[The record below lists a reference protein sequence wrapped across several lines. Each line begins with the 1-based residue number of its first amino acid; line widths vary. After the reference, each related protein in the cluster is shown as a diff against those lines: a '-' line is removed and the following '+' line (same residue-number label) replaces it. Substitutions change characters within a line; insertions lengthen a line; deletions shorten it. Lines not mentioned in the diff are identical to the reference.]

1 MFKKNKDLFKFI
13 GIIAIILLLLVG
25 LYTIY
30 GGILANILYNAV
42 FYGKY
47 NTMLI
52 SEIIIVLFAIIIISV
67 RKLWPQIRSK
77 KENFITGIKRG
88 MPILVIAIIMLIVN
102 GGELLIDGEFNIPNF
117 ISLVLVSIAI
127 GIAEEFIFRGWL
139 QNEVMDRFG
148 EGKKGAL
155 ITILMSGLLFGLF
168 HIINVFSGQDLF
180 TSLMQ
185 VIQTSAIGILFCS
198 VYFASRN
205 IWSLVFLHSFY
216 DFSVLLGEVN
226 SYKDCINNT
235 DVSMIVNIITL
246 IISLI
251 FAIIYITYSYLNIK
265 NDANTK
271 RRVTQIIVLAVLAM
285 FITSYLSPREI
296 MDKQICFSYEE
307 IDIDNGKITYFL
319 EDEFVINYVNDNNYI
334 YNYRIFI
341 ENNKLNITNLK
352 TGDNTTLDENVYNFV
367 VYEDCLNYVIL
378 VNSSD
383 KVFLSTF
390 MNKNNLSDDSL
401 YLDEIVNSFVEFDTP
416 EVIDVGYIEYN
427 GTIYPL
433 LKSYISDYFI
443 IKDNQVMVIKGS

>member
-13 GIIAIILLLLVG
+13 GIIAIILLLLVV

-102 GGELLIDGEFNIPNF
+102 GGELIIDGNLSIPNF

-155 ITILMSGLLFGLF
+155 ITILISGLLFGLF
-168 HIINVFSGQDLF
+168 HLVNALSGQDLF
-180 TSLMQ
+180 TSFMQ

-198 VYFASRN
+198 VYYASRN

-226 SYKDCINNT
+226 SYKDCANNT
-235 DVSMIVNIITL
+235 DVAMIVNIITL
-246 IISLI
+246 IISVL
-251 FAIIYITYSYLNIK
+251 FAIIYIAYSYLNIK

-271 RRVTQIIVLAVLAM
+271 RRVSQIIVVAILAM
-285 FITSYLSPREI
+285 FITSYLAPSEI
-296 MDKQICFSYEE
+296 MDKQICYNYEE
-307 IDIDNGKITYFL
+307 IDINNGKMTYFV
-319 EDEFVINYVNDNNYI
+319 EDEFFINYVNDENYI
-334 YNYRIFI
+334 YNYKLFI

-352 TGDNTTLDENVYNFV
+352 TGDNIKFNMDAYNFV
-367 VYEDCLNYVIL
+367 VYEDGLNYVIL

-383 KVFLSTF
+383 KVYVSNF
-390 MNKNNLSDDSL
+390 MNKDNLSDNL
-401 YLDEIVNSFVEFDTP
+401 NYLEEISNSFLSFDTP
-416 EVIDVGYIEYN
+416 EIIEIGYLEYEN
-427 GTIYPL
+427 TIYPL
-433 LKSYISDYFI
+433 LKSYINDYFI
-443 IKDNQVMVIKGS
+443 IKDNKVMVIK

>member
-77 KENFITGIKRG
+77 KENFIVGIKRG
-88 MPILVIAIIMLIVN
+88 MPILVISVIMLLVN
-102 GGELLIDGEFNIPNF
+102 GGELIIDGNLSIPNF

-155 ITILMSGLLFGLF
+155 ITILISGLLFGLF
-168 HIINVFSGQDLF
+168 HLVNALSGQDLF
-180 TSLMQ
+180 TSFMQ

-198 VYFASRN
+198 VYYASRN

-226 SYKDCINNT
+226 SYKDCANNT
-235 DVSMIVNIITL
+235 DVAMIVNIITL
-246 IISLI
+246 IISVL
-251 FAIIYITYSYLNIK
+251 FAIIYIAYSYLNIK

-271 RRVTQIIVLAVLAM
+271 RRVTQIIVVAILAM
-285 FITSYLSPREI
+285 FITSYLAPSEI
-296 MDKQICFSYEE
+296 MDKQICYNYEE
-307 IDIDNGKITYFL
+307 IDINNGKMTYFV
-319 EDEFVINYVNDNNYI
+319 EDEFVINYVNDENYI
-334 YNYRIFI
+334 YNYKLFI

-352 TGDNTTLDENVYNFV
+352 TGDNIKFNMDAYNFV
-367 VYEDCLNYVIL
+367 VYEDGLNYVIL

-383 KVFLSTF
+383 KVYVSNF
-390 MNKNNLSDDSL
+390 MNKDNLSDNL
-401 YLDEIVNSFVEFDTP
+401 NYLEEISNSFLSFDTP
-416 EVIDVGYIEYN
+416 EIIEIGYLEYEN
-427 GTIYPL
+427 TIYPL
-433 LKSYISDYFI
+433 LKSYINDYFI
-443 IKDNQVMVIKGS
+443 IKDNKVMVIK

>member
-52 SEIIIVLFAIIIISV
+52 SEIVIVLFAIIVISV

-77 KENFITGIKRG
+77 KENFIVGIKRG
-88 MPILVIAIIMLIVN
+88 MPILVISVIMLLVN
-102 GGELLIDGEFNIPNF
+102 GGELLIDGNLSIPNF

-155 ITILMSGLLFGLF
+155 ITILISGLLFGLF
-168 HIINVFSGQDLF
+168 HLVNALSGQDLF
-180 TSLMQ
+180 TSFMQ

-198 VYFASRN
+198 VYYASRN

-226 SYKDCINNT
+226 SYKDCANNT
-235 DVSMIVNIITL
+235 DVAMIVNIITL
-246 IISLI
+246 IISVL
-251 FAIIYITYSYLNIK
+251 FAIIYIAYSYLNIK

-271 RRVTQIIVLAVLAM
+271 RRVTQIIVVAILAM
-285 FITSYLSPREI
+285 FITSYLAPSEI
-296 MDKQICFSYEE
+296 MDKQICYNYEE
-307 IDIDNGKITYFL
+307 IDINNGKMTYFV
-319 EDEFVINYVNDNNYI
+319 EDEFVINYVNDENYI
-334 YNYRIFI
+334 YNYKLFI

-352 TGDNTTLDENVYNFV
+352 TGDNIKFNMDAYNFV
-367 VYEDCLNYVIL
+367 VYEDGLNYVIL

-383 KVFLSTF
+383 KVYVSNF
-390 MNKNNLSDDSL
+390 MNKDKLSDNL
-401 YLDEIVNSFVEFDTP
+401 NYLEEISNSFLSFDTP
-416 EVIDVGYIEYN
+416 EIIEIGYLEYEN
-427 GTIYPL
+427 TIYPL
-433 LKSYISDYFI
+433 LKSYINDYFI
-443 IKDNQVMVIKGS
+443 IKDNKVMVIK

>member
-77 KENFITGIKRG
+77 KENFIVGIKRG
-88 MPILVIAIIMLIVN
+88 MPILVISVIMLLVN
-102 GGELLIDGEFNIPNF
+102 GGELLIDGNLNIPNF

-127 GIAEEFIFRGWL
+127 GVAEEFIFRGWL

-155 ITILMSGLLFGLF
+155 ITILISGLLFGLF
-168 HIINVFSGQDLF
+168 HLVNALSGQDLF
-180 TSLMQ
+180 TSFMQ

-198 VYFASRN
+198 VYYASRN

-226 SYKDCINNT
+226 SYKDCANNT
-235 DVSMIVNIITL
+235 DVAMIVNIITL
-246 IISLI
+246 IISVL
-251 FAIIYITYSYLNIK
+251 FAIIYIAYSYLNIK

-271 RRVTQIIVLAVLAM
+271 RRVTQIIVVTILAM
-285 FITSYLSPREI
+285 FITSYLAPSEI
-296 MDKQICFSYEE
+296 MDKQICYNYEE
-307 IDIDNGKITYFL
+307 IDINNGKMTYFV
-319 EDEFVINYVNDNNYI
+319 EDEFVINYVNDENYI
-334 YNYRIFI
+334 YNYKLFI

-352 TGDNTTLDENVYNFV
+352 TGDNIKFNMDAYNFV
-367 VYEDCLNYVIL
+367 VYEDGLNYVIL

-383 KVFLSTF
+383 KVYVSNF
-390 MNKNNLSDDSL
+390 MNKDKLSDNL
-401 YLDEIVNSFVEFDTP
+401 NYLEEISNSFLSFDTP
-416 EVIDVGYIEYN
+416 EIIEIGYLEYEN
-427 GTIYPL
+427 TIYPL
-433 LKSYISDYFI
+433 LKSYINDYFI
-443 IKDNQVMVIKGS
+443 IKDNKVMVIK

>member
-1 MFKKNKDLFKFI
+1 MFKKNKDLFKLI

-30 GGILANILYNAV
+30 GGMIANLLYNAL

-52 SEIIIVLFAIIIISV
+52 SEIVIVLFAIIIISI

-102 GGELLIDGEFNIPNF
+102 GGELLIDGNLNIPNF

-127 GIAEEFIFRGWL
+127 GVAEEFIFRGWL

-216 DFSVLLGEVN
+216 DFSVLLSEVN
-226 SYKDCINNT
+226 SIK
-235 DVSMIVNIITL
+235 IVL
-246 IISLI
+246 IILM
-251 FAIIYITYSYLNIK
+251 YL
-265 NDANTK
+265 
-271 RRVTQIIVLAVLAM
+271 
-285 FITSYLSPREI
+285 
-296 MDKQICFSYEE
+296 
-307 IDIDNGKITYFL
+307 
-319 EDEFVINYVNDNNYI
+319 
-334 YNYRIFI
+334 
-341 ENNKLNITNLK
+341 
-352 TGDNTTLDENVYNFV
+352 
-367 VYEDCLNYVIL
+367 
-378 VNSSD
+378 
-383 KVFLSTF
+383 
-390 MNKNNLSDDSL
+390 
-401 YLDEIVNSFVEFDTP
+401 
-416 EVIDVGYIEYN
+416 
-427 GTIYPL
+427 
-433 LKSYISDYFI
+433 
-443 IKDNQVMVIKGS
+443 

>member
-30 GGILANILYNAV
+30 GGVFANLLYNAL

-77 KENFITGIKRG
+77 KENFIVGIKRG
-88 MPILVIAIIMLIVN
+88 MPILVISVIMLLVN
-102 GGELLIDGEFNIPNF
+102 GGELIIDGNLSIPNF

-155 ITILMSGLLFGLF
+155 ITILISGLLFGLF
-168 HIINVFSGQDLF
+168 HLVNALSGQDLF
-180 TSLMQ
+180 TSFMQ

-198 VYFASRN
+198 VYYASRN

-226 SYKDCINNT
+226 SYKDCANNT
-235 DVSMIVNIITL
+235 DVAMIVNIITL
-246 IISLI
+246 IISVL
-251 FAIIYITYSYLNIK
+251 FAIIYIAYSYLNIK

-271 RRVTQIIVLAVLAM
+271 RRVTQIIVVAILAM
-285 FITSYLSPREI
+285 FITSYLAPSEI
-296 MDKQICFSYEE
+296 MDKQICYNYEE
-307 IDIDNGKITYFL
+307 IDINNGKMTYFV
-319 EDEFVINYVNDNNYI
+319 EDEFVINYVNDENYI
-334 YNYRIFI
+334 YNYKLFI

-352 TGDNTTLDENVYNFV
+352 TGDNIKFNMDAYNFV
-367 VYEDCLNYVIL
+367 VYEDGLNYVIL

-383 KVFLSTF
+383 KVYVSNF
-390 MNKNNLSDDSL
+390 MNKDKLSDNL
-401 YLDEIVNSFVEFDTP
+401 NYLEEISNSFLSFDTP
-416 EVIDVGYIEYN
+416 EIIEIGYLEYEN
-427 GTIYPL
+427 TIYPL
-433 LKSYISDYFI
+433 LKSYINDYFI
-443 IKDNQVMVIKGS
+443 IKDNKVMVIK

>member
-30 GGILANILYNAV
+30 GGMFANLLYNAL

-52 SEIIIVLFAIIIISV
+52 SEIVIVLFAIIVISV
-67 RKLWPQIRSK
+67 RKLWPQIRGK

-155 ITILMSGLLFGLF
+155 ITILISGLLFGLF
-168 HIINVFSGQDLF
+168 HLVNALSGQDLF

-216 DFSVLLGEVN
+216 DFSVLLSEVN

-246 IISLI
+246 IISVL
-251 FAIIYITYSYLNIK
+251 FAVIYVAYSYLNIK

-307 IDIDNGKITYFL
+307 IDIDNGKMTYFL
-319 EDEFVINYVNDNNYI
+319 DDEFVINYVDQNNYIYI

-341 ENNKLNITNLK
+341 EDNKLNITNLK
-352 TGDNTTLDENVYNFV
+352 TGDNTILDENAYNFV
-367 VYEDCLNYVIL
+367 VYEDGLNYVIL
-378 VNSSD
+378 VNSSE

-401 YLDEIVNSFVEFDTP
+401 YLDDIVNSFVEFDTP
-416 EVIDVGYIEYN
+416 EIIDVGYLEYN
-427 GTIYPL
+427 GIIYPL
-433 LKSYISDYFI
+433 LKSYIDDYFI
-443 IKDNQVMVIKGS
+443 IKDNAVLVIK

>member
-77 KENFITGIKRG
+77 KENFIVGIKRG
-88 MPILVIAIIMLIVN
+88 MPILVISVIMLLVN

-127 GIAEEFIFRGWL
+127 GVAEEFIFRGWL

-155 ITILMSGLLFGLF
+155 ITILISGLLFGLF
-168 HIINVFSGQDLF
+168 HLVNALSGQDLF
-180 TSLMQ
+180 TSFMQ

-198 VYFASRN
+198 VYYASRN

-226 SYKDCINNT
+226 SYKDCANNT
-235 DVSMIVNIITL
+235 DVAMIVNIITL
-246 IISLI
+246 IISVL
-251 FAIIYITYSYLNIK
+251 FAIIYIAYSYLNIK

-271 RRVTQIIVLAVLAM
+271 RRVTQIIVVAILAM
-285 FITSYLSPREI
+285 FITSYLAPSEI
-296 MDKQICFSYEE
+296 MDKQICYNYEE
-307 IDIDNGKITYFL
+307 IDINNGKMTYFV
-319 EDEFVINYVNDNNYI
+319 EDEFVINYVNDENYI
-334 YNYRIFI
+334 YNYKLFI

-352 TGDNTTLDENVYNFV
+352 TGDNIKFNMDAYNFV
-367 VYEDCLNYVIL
+367 VYEDGLNYVIL

-383 KVFLSTF
+383 KVYVSNF
-390 MNKNNLSDDSL
+390 MNKDNLSDNL
-401 YLDEIVNSFVEFDTP
+401 NYLEEISNSFLSFDTP
-416 EVIDVGYIEYN
+416 EIIEIGYLEYEN
-427 GTIYPL
+427 TIYPL
-433 LKSYISDYFI
+433 LKSYINDYFI
-443 IKDNQVMVIKGS
+443 IKDNKVMVIK

>member
-77 KENFITGIKRG
+77 KENFIVGIKRG
-88 MPILVIAIIMLIVN
+88 MPILVISVIMLLVN
-102 GGELLIDGEFNIPNF
+102 GGELLIDGNLSIPNF

-139 QNEVMDRFG
+139 QNEVMDRFD

-155 ITILMSGLLFGLF
+155 ITILISGLLFGLF
-168 HIINVFSGQDLF
+168 HLVNALSGQDLF
-180 TSLMQ
+180 TSFMQ

-198 VYFASRN
+198 VYYASRN

-226 SYKDCINNT
+226 SYKDCANNT
-235 DVSMIVNIITL
+235 DVAMIVNIITL
-246 IISLI
+246 IISVL
-251 FAIIYITYSYLNIK
+251 FAIIYIAYSYLNIK

-271 RRVTQIIVLAVLAM
+271 RRVTQIIVVAILAM
-285 FITSYLSPREI
+285 FITSYLAPSEI
-296 MDKQICFSYEE
+296 MDKQICYNYEE
-307 IDIDNGKITYFL
+307 IDINNGKMTYFV
-319 EDEFVINYVNDNNYI
+319 EDEFVINYVNDENYI
-334 YNYRIFI
+334 YNYKLFI

-352 TGDNTTLDENVYNFV
+352 TGDNIKFNMDAYNFV
-367 VYEDCLNYVIL
+367 VYEDGLNYVIL

-383 KVFLSTF
+383 KVYVSNF
-390 MNKNNLSDDSL
+390 MNKDKLSDNL
-401 YLDEIVNSFVEFDTP
+401 NYLEEISNSFLSFDTP
-416 EVIDVGYIEYN
+416 EIIEIGYLEYEN
-427 GTIYPL
+427 TIYPL
-433 LKSYISDYFI
+433 LKSYINDYFI
-443 IKDNQVMVIKGS
+443 IKDNKVMVIK

>member
-30 GGILANILYNAV
+30 GGMFANLIYNAL

-52 SEIIIVLFAIIIISV
+52 SEIVIVLFAIVIISV
-67 RKLWPQIRSK
+67 RKLWPQIWSK
-77 KENFITGIKRG
+77 KENFIVGIKRG
-88 MPILVIAIIMLIVN
+88 MPILVISVIMLLVN
-102 GGELLIDGEFNIPNF
+102 GGELIIDGNLSIPNF

-155 ITILMSGLLFGLF
+155 ITILISGLLFGLF
-168 HIINVFSGQDLF
+168 HLVNALSGQDLF
-180 TSLMQ
+180 TSFMQ

-198 VYFASRN
+198 VYYASRN

-226 SYKDCINNT
+226 SYKDCANNT
-235 DVSMIVNIITL
+235 DVAMIVNIITL
-246 IISLI
+246 IISVL
-251 FAIIYITYSYLNIK
+251 FAIIYIAYSYLNIK

-271 RRVTQIIVLAVLAM
+271 RRVTQIIVVAILAM
-285 FITSYLSPREI
+285 FITSYLAPSEI
-296 MDKQICFSYEE
+296 MDKQICYNYEE
-307 IDIDNGKITYFL
+307 IDINNGKMTYFV
-319 EDEFVINYVNDNNYI
+319 EDEFVINYVNDENYI
-334 YNYRIFI
+334 YNYKLFI

-352 TGDNTTLDENVYNFV
+352 TGDNIKFNMDAYNFV
-367 VYEDCLNYVIL
+367 VYEDGLNYVIL

-383 KVFLSTF
+383 KVYVSNF
-390 MNKNNLSDDSL
+390 MNKDKLSDNL
-401 YLDEIVNSFVEFDTP
+401 NYLEEISNSFLSFDTP
-416 EVIDVGYIEYN
+416 EIIEIGYLEYEN
-427 GTIYPL
+427 TIYPL
-433 LKSYISDYFI
+433 LKSYINDYFI
-443 IKDNQVMVIKGS
+443 IKDNKVMVIK

>member
-77 KENFITGIKRG
+77 KENFIVGIKRG
-88 MPILVIAIIMLIVN
+88 MPILVISVIMLLVN
-102 GGELLIDGEFNIPNF
+102 GGELIIDGNLSIPNF
-117 ISLVLVSIAI
+117 IRLVLVSIA
-127 GIAEEFIFRGWL
+127 IAEEFIFRGWL

-155 ITILMSGLLFGLF
+155 ITILISGLLFGLF
-168 HIINVFSGQDLF
+168 HLVNALSGQDLF
-180 TSLMQ
+180 TSFMQ

-198 VYFASRN
+198 VYYASRN

-226 SYKDCINNT
+226 SYKDCANNT
-235 DVSMIVNIITL
+235 DVAMIVNIITL
-246 IISLI
+246 IISVL
-251 FAIIYITYSYLNIK
+251 FAIIYIAYSYLNIK

-271 RRVTQIIVLAVLAM
+271 RRVTQIIVVAILAM
-285 FITSYLSPREI
+285 FITSYLAPSEI
-296 MDKQICFSYEE
+296 MDKQICYNYEE
-307 IDIDNGKITYFL
+307 IDINNGKMTYFV
-319 EDEFVINYVNDNNYI
+319 EDEFVINYVNDENYI
-334 YNYRIFI
+334 YNYKLFI

-352 TGDNTTLDENVYNFV
+352 TGDNIKFNMDAYNFV
-367 VYEDCLNYVIL
+367 VYEDGLNYVIL

-383 KVFLSTF
+383 KVYVSNF
-390 MNKNNLSDDSL
+390 MNKNNLSDNL
-401 YLDEIVNSFVEFDTP
+401 NYLEEISNSFLSFDTP
-416 EVIDVGYIEYN
+416 EIIEIGYLEYEN
-427 GTIYPL
+427 TIYPL
-433 LKSYISDYFI
+433 LKSYINDYFI
-443 IKDNQVMVIKGS
+443 IKDNKVMVIK

>member
-30 GGILANILYNAV
+30 GGMFANLIYNAL

-52 SEIIIVLFAIIIISV
+52 SEIVIVLFAIIVISV
-67 RKLWPQIRSK
+67 RKLWPQIWSK
-77 KENFITGIKRG
+77 KENFIVGIKRG
-88 MPILVIAIIMLIVN
+88 MPILVISVIMLLVN
-102 GGELLIDGEFNIPNF
+102 GGELIIDGNLSIPNF

-155 ITILMSGLLFGLF
+155 ITILISGLLFGLF
-168 HIINVFSGQDLF
+168 HLVNALSGQDLF
-180 TSLMQ
+180 TSFMQ

-198 VYFASRN
+198 VYYASRN

-226 SYKDCINNT
+226 SYKDCANNT
-235 DVSMIVNIITL
+235 DVAMIVNIITL
-246 IISLI
+246 IISVL
-251 FAIIYITYSYLNIK
+251 FAIIYIAYSYLNIK

-271 RRVTQIIVLAVLAM
+271 RRVTQIIVVAILAM
-285 FITSYLSPREI
+285 FITSYLAPSEI
-296 MDKQICFSYEE
+296 MDKQICYNYEE
-307 IDIDNGKITYFL
+307 IDINNGKMTYFV
-319 EDEFVINYVNDNNYI
+319 EDEFVINYVNDENYI
-334 YNYRIFI
+334 YNYKLFI

-352 TGDNTTLDENVYNFV
+352 TGDNIKFNMDAYNFV
-367 VYEDCLNYVIL
+367 VYEDGLNYVIL

-383 KVFLSTF
+383 KVYVSNF
-390 MNKNNLSDDSL
+390 MNKDKLSDNL
-401 YLDEIVNSFVEFDTP
+401 NYLEEISNSFLSFDTP
-416 EVIDVGYIEYN
+416 EIIEIGYLEYEN
-427 GTIYPL
+427 TIYPL
-433 LKSYISDYFI
+433 LKSYINDYFI
-443 IKDNQVMVIKGS
+443 IKDNKVMVIK

>member
-52 SEIIIVLFAIIIISV
+52 SEIVIVLFAIIIISV

-77 KENFITGIKRG
+77 KENFIVGIKRG

-102 GGELLIDGEFNIPNF
+102 GGELLIDGNLSIPNF

-155 ITILMSGLLFGLF
+155 ITILISGLLFGLF
-168 HIINVFSGQDLF
+168 HLVNALSGQDLF
-180 TSLMQ
+180 TSFMQ

-198 VYFASRN
+198 VYYASRN

-226 SYKDCINNT
+226 SYKDCANNT
-235 DVSMIVNIITL
+235 DVAMIVNIITL
-246 IISLI
+246 IISVL
-251 FAIIYITYSYLNIK
+251 FAIIYIAYSYLNIK

-271 RRVTQIIVLAVLAM
+271 RRVTQIIVVAILAM
-285 FITSYLSPREI
+285 FITSYLAPSEI
-296 MDKQICFSYEE
+296 MDKQICYNYEE
-307 IDIDNGKITYFL
+307 IDINNGKMTYFV
-319 EDEFVINYVNDNNYI
+319 EDEFVINYVNDENYI
-334 YNYRIFI
+334 YNYKLFI

-352 TGDNTTLDENVYNFV
+352 TGDNIKFNMDAYNFV
-367 VYEDCLNYVIL
+367 VYEDGLNYVIL

-383 KVFLSTF
+383 KVYVSNF
-390 MNKNNLSDDSL
+390 MNKDKLSDNL
-401 YLDEIVNSFVEFDTP
+401 NYLEEISNSFLSFDTP
-416 EVIDVGYIEYN
+416 EIIEIGYLEYEN
-427 GTIYPL
+427 TIYPL
-433 LKSYISDYFI
+433 LKSYINDYFI
-443 IKDNQVMVIKGS
+443 IKDNKVMVIK

>member
-25 LYTIY
+25 LYTIF
-30 GGILANILYNAV
+30 GGVFANLLYNAL

-77 KENFITGIKRG
+77 KENFIVGIKRG
-88 MPILVIAIIMLIVN
+88 MPILVISVIMLLVN
-102 GGELLIDGEFNIPNF
+102 GGELIIDGNLSIPNF

-155 ITILMSGLLFGLF
+155 ITILISGLLFGLF
-168 HIINVFSGQDLF
+168 HLVNALSGQDLF
-180 TSLMQ
+180 TSFMQ

-198 VYFASRN
+198 VYYASRN

-226 SYKDCINNT
+226 SYKDCANNT
-235 DVSMIVNIITL
+235 DVAMIVNIITL
-246 IISLI
+246 IISVL
-251 FAIIYITYSYLNIK
+251 FAIIYIAYSYLNIK

-271 RRVTQIIVLAVLAM
+271 RRVTQIIVVAILAM
-285 FITSYLSPREI
+285 FITSYLAPSEI
-296 MDKQICFSYEE
+296 MDKQICYNYEE
-307 IDIDNGKITYFL
+307 IDINNGKMTYFV
-319 EDEFVINYVNDNNYI
+319 EDEFVINYVNDENYI
-334 YNYRIFI
+334 YNYKLFI

-352 TGDNTTLDENVYNFV
+352 TGDNIKFNMDAYNFV
-367 VYEDCLNYVIL
+367 VYEDGLNYVIL

-383 KVFLSTF
+383 KVYVSNF
-390 MNKNNLSDDSL
+390 MNKDKLSDNL
-401 YLDEIVNSFVEFDTP
+401 NYLEEISNSFLSFDTP
-416 EVIDVGYIEYN
+416 EIIEIGYLEYEN
-427 GTIYPL
+427 TIYPL
-433 LKSYISDYFI
+433 LKSYINDYFI
-443 IKDNQVMVIKGS
+443 IKDNKVMVIK

>member
-30 GGILANILYNAV
+30 GGVFANLLYNAL

-77 KENFITGIKRG
+77 KENFIVGIKRG
-88 MPILVIAIIMLIVN
+88 MPILVISVIMLLVN
-102 GGELLIDGEFNIPNF
+102 GGELIIDGNLNIPNF

-127 GIAEEFIFRGWL
+127 GVAEEFIFRGWL

-155 ITILMSGLLFGLF
+155 ITILISGLLFGLF
-168 HIINVFSGQDLF
+168 HLVNALSGQDLF
-180 TSLMQ
+180 TSFMQ

-198 VYFASRN
+198 VYYASRN

-226 SYKDCINNT
+226 SYKDCANNT
-235 DVSMIVNIITL
+235 DVAMIVNIITL
-246 IISLI
+246 IISVL
-251 FAIIYITYSYLNIK
+251 FAIIYIAYSYLNIK

-271 RRVTQIIVLAVLAM
+271 RRVTQIIVVAILAM
-285 FITSYLSPREI
+285 FITSYLAPSEI
-296 MDKQICFSYEE
+296 MDKQICYNYEE
-307 IDIDNGKITYFL
+307 IDINNGKMTYFVD
-319 EDEFVINYVNDNNYI
+319 DEFVINYVNDENYI
-334 YNYRIFI
+334 YNYKLFI

-352 TGDNTTLDENVYNFV
+352 TGDNIKFNMDAYNFV
-367 VYEDCLNYVIL
+367 VYEDGLNYVIL

-383 KVFLSTF
+383 KVYVSNF
-390 MNKNNLSDDSL
+390 MNKDKLSDNL
-401 YLDEIVNSFVEFDTP
+401 NYLEEISNSFLSFDTP
-416 EVIDVGYIEYN
+416 EIIEIGYLEYEN
-427 GTIYPL
+427 TIYPL
-433 LKSYISDYFI
+433 LKSYINDYFI
-443 IKDNQVMVIKGS
+443 IKDNKVMVIK

>member
-77 KENFITGIKRG
+77 KENFIVGIKRG
-88 MPILVIAIIMLIVN
+88 MPILVISVIMLLVN
-102 GGELLIDGEFNIPNF
+102 GGELLIDGNLNIPNF

-127 GIAEEFIFRGWL
+127 GVAEEFIFRGWL

-155 ITILMSGLLFGLF
+155 ITILISGLLFGLF
-168 HIINVFSGQDLF
+168 HLVNALSGQDLF
-180 TSLMQ
+180 TSFMQ

-198 VYFASRN
+198 VYYASRN

-226 SYKDCINNT
+226 SYKDCANNT
-235 DVSMIVNIITL
+235 DVAMIVNIITL
-246 IISLI
+246 IISVL
-251 FAIIYITYSYLNIK
+251 FAIIYIAYSYLNIK

-271 RRVTQIIVLAVLAM
+271 RRVTQIIVVAILAM
-285 FITSYLSPREI
+285 FITSYLAPSEI
-296 MDKQICFSYEE
+296 MDKQICYNYEE
-307 IDIDNGKITYFL
+307 IDINNGKMTYFV
-319 EDEFVINYVNDNNYI
+319 EDEFVINYVNDENYI
-334 YNYRIFI
+334 YNYKLFI

-352 TGDNTTLDENVYNFV
+352 TGDNIKFNMDAYNFV
-367 VYEDCLNYVIL
+367 VYEDGLNYVIL

-383 KVFLSTF
+383 KVYVSNF
-390 MNKNNLSDDSL
+390 MNKNNLSDNL
-401 YLDEIVNSFVEFDTP
+401 NYLEEISNSFLSFDTP
-416 EVIDVGYIEYN
+416 EIIEIGYLEYEN
-427 GTIYPL
+427 TIYPL
-433 LKSYISDYFI
+433 LKSYINDYFI
-443 IKDNQVMVIKGS
+443 IKDNKVMVIK

>member
-30 GGILANILYNAV
+30 GGMIANLLYNAL

-77 KENFITGIKRG
+77 KENFIVGIKRG
-88 MPILVIAIIMLIVN
+88 MPILVISVIMLLVN
-102 GGELLIDGEFNIPNF
+102 GGELIIDGNLSIPNF

-155 ITILMSGLLFGLF
+155 ITILISGLLFGLF
-168 HIINVFSGQDLF
+168 HLVNALSGQDLF
-180 TSLMQ
+180 TSFMQ

-198 VYFASRN
+198 VYYASRN

-226 SYKDCINNT
+226 SYKDCANNT
-235 DVSMIVNIITL
+235 DVAMIVNIITL
-246 IISLI
+246 IISVL
-251 FAIIYITYSYLNIK
+251 FAIIYIAYSYLNIK

-271 RRVTQIIVLAVLAM
+271 RRVTQIIVVAILAM
-285 FITSYLSPREI
+285 FITSYLAPSEI
-296 MDKQICFSYEE
+296 MDKQICYNYEE
-307 IDIDNGKITYFL
+307 IDINNGKMTYFV
-319 EDEFVINYVNDNNYI
+319 EDEFVINYVNDENYI
-334 YNYRIFI
+334 YNYKLFI

-352 TGDNTTLDENVYNFV
+352 TGDNIKFNMDAYNFV
-367 VYEDCLNYVIL
+367 VYEDGLNYVIL

-383 KVFLSTF
+383 KVYVSNF
-390 MNKNNLSDDSL
+390 MNKDKLSDNL
-401 YLDEIVNSFVEFDTP
+401 NYLEEISNSFLSFDTP
-416 EVIDVGYIEYN
+416 EIIEIGYLEYEN
-427 GTIYPL
+427 TIYPL
-433 LKSYISDYFI
+433 LKSYINDYFI
-443 IKDNQVMVIKGS
+443 IKDNKVMVIK

>member
-30 GGILANILYNAV
+30 GGILANILYNAL

-77 KENFITGIKRG
+77 KENFIVGIKRG
-88 MPILVIAIIMLIVN
+88 MPILVISVIMLLVN
-102 GGELLIDGEFNIPNF
+102 GGELIIDGNLNIPNF

-127 GIAEEFIFRGWL
+127 GVAEEFIFRGWL

-155 ITILMSGLLFGLF
+155 ITILISGLLFGLF
-168 HIINVFSGQDLF
+168 HLVNALSGQDLF
-180 TSLMQ
+180 TSFMQ

-198 VYFASRN
+198 VYYASRN

-226 SYKDCINNT
+226 SYKDCANNT
-235 DVSMIVNIITL
+235 DVAMIVNIITL
-246 IISLI
+246 IISVL
-251 FAIIYITYSYLNIK
+251 FAIIYIAYSYLNIK

-271 RRVTQIIVLAVLAM
+271 RRVTQIIVVAILAM
-285 FITSYLSPREI
+285 FITSYLAPSEI
-296 MDKQICFSYEE
+296 MDKQICYNYEE
-307 IDIDNGKITYFL
+307 IDINNGKMTYFV
-319 EDEFVINYVNDNNYI
+319 EDEFVINYVNDENYI
-334 YNYRIFI
+334 YNYKLFI

-352 TGDNTTLDENVYNFV
+352 TGDNIKFNMDAYNFV
-367 VYEDCLNYVIL
+367 VYEDGLNYVIL

-383 KVFLSTF
+383 KVYVSNF
-390 MNKNNLSDDSL
+390 MNKDKLSDNL
-401 YLDEIVNSFVEFDTP
+401 NYLEEISNSFLSFDTP
-416 EVIDVGYIEYN
+416 EIIEIGYLEYEN
-427 GTIYPL
+427 TIYPL
-433 LKSYISDYFI
+433 LKSYINDYFI
-443 IKDNQVMVIKGS
+443 IKDNKVMVIK

>member
-52 SEIIIVLFAIIIISV
+52 SEIVIVLFAIIIISV
-67 RKLWPQIRSK
+67 RKLWPKIRSK
-77 KENFITGIKRG
+77 KENFIVGIKRG
-88 MPILVIAIIMLIVN
+88 MPILVISVIMLLVN
-102 GGELLIDGEFNIPNF
+102 GGELIIDGNLNIPNF

-155 ITILMSGLLFGLF
+155 ITILISGLLFGLF
-168 HIINVFSGQDLF
+168 HLVNALSGQDLF
-180 TSLMQ
+180 TSFMQ

-198 VYFASRN
+198 VYYASRN

-226 SYKDCINNT
+226 SYKDCANNT
-235 DVSMIVNIITL
+235 DVAMVVNIITL
-246 IISLI
+246 IISLL
-251 FAIIYITYSYLNIK
+251 FAIIYIAYSYLNIK
-265 NDANTK
+265 NDVNTK
-271 RRVTQIIVLAVLAM
+271 RRVTQIIVVAILAM

-334 YNYRIFI
+334 YNYKLFI

-352 TGDNTTLDENVYNFV
+352 TGDNIKFNMDAYNFV
-367 VYEDCLNYVIL
+367 VYEDGLNYVIL

-383 KVFLSTF
+383 KVYVSNF
-390 MNKNNLSDDSL
+390 MNKDNLSDNL
-401 YLDEIVNSFVEFDTP
+401 NYLEEISNSFLSFDTP
-416 EVIDVGYIEYN
+416 EIIEIGYLEYEN
-427 GTIYPL
+427 TIYPL
-433 LKSYISDYFI
+433 LKSYINDYFI
-443 IKDNQVMVIKGS
+443 IKDNKVMVIK

>member
-52 SEIIIVLFAIIIISV
+52 SEIVIVLFAIIIISV

-77 KENFITGIKRG
+77 KENFIVGIKRG

-102 GGELLIDGEFNIPNF
+102 GGELLIDGNLSIPNF

-155 ITILMSGLLFGLF
+155 ITILISGLLFGLF
-168 HIINVFSGQDLF
+168 HLVNALSGQDLF
-180 TSLMQ
+180 TSFMQ

-198 VYFASRN
+198 VYYASRN

-226 SYKDCINNT
+226 SYKDCANNT
-235 DVSMIVNIITL
+235 DVAMIVNIITL
-246 IISLI
+246 IISVL
-251 FAIIYITYSYLNIK
+251 FAIIYIAYSYLNIK

-271 RRVTQIIVLAVLAM
+271 RRVTQIIVVAILAM
-285 FITSYLSPREI
+285 FITSYLAPSEI
-296 MDKQICFSYEE
+296 MDKQICYNYEE
-307 IDIDNGKITYFL
+307 IDINNGKMTYFV
-319 EDEFVINYVNDNNYI
+319 EDEFVINYVNDKNYI
-334 YNYRIFI
+334 YNYKLFI
-341 ENNKLNITNLK
+341 ENNKFNITNLK
-352 TGDNTTLDENVYNFV
+352 TGDNIKFNMDAYNFV
-367 VYEDCLNYVIL
+367 VYEDGLNYVIL

-383 KVFLSTF
+383 KVYISNF
-390 MNKNNLSDDSL
+390 MNKDNLSDNL
-401 YLDEIVNSFVEFDTP
+401 NYLEEISNSFLSFDTP
-416 EVIDVGYIEYN
+416 EIIEIGYLEYEN
-427 GTIYPL
+427 TIYPL
-433 LKSYISDYFI
+433 LKSYINDYFI
-443 IKDNQVMVIKGS
+443 IKDNKVMVIK

>member
-30 GGILANILYNAV
+30 GGIFANLLYNAV

-77 KENFITGIKRG
+77 KENFIVGIKRG
-88 MPILVIAIIMLIVN
+88 MPILVISVIMLLVN
-102 GGELLIDGEFNIPNF
+102 GGELIIDGNLNIPNF

-127 GIAEEFIFRGWL
+127 GVAEEFIFRGWL

-155 ITILMSGLLFGLF
+155 ITILISGLLFGLF
-168 HIINVFSGQDLF
+168 HLVNALSGQDLF
-180 TSLMQ
+180 TSFMQ

-198 VYFASRN
+198 VYYASRN

-226 SYKDCINNT
+226 SYKDCANNT
-235 DVSMIVNIITL
+235 DVAMIVNIITL
-246 IISLI
+246 IISVL
-251 FAIIYITYSYLNIK
+251 FAIIYIAYSYLNIK

-271 RRVTQIIVLAVLAM
+271 RRVTQIIVVAILAM
-285 FITSYLSPREI
+285 FITSYLAPSEI
-296 MDKQICFSYEE
+296 MDKQICYNYEE
-307 IDIDNGKITYFL
+307 IDINNGKMTYFV
-319 EDEFVINYVNDNNYI
+319 EDEFVINYVNDENYI
-334 YNYRIFI
+334 YNYKLFI

-352 TGDNTTLDENVYNFV
+352 TGDNIKFNMDAYNFV
-367 VYEDCLNYVIL
+367 VYEDGLNYVIL

-383 KVFLSTF
+383 KVYVSNF
-390 MNKNNLSDDSL
+390 MNKDKLSDNL
-401 YLDEIVNSFVEFDTP
+401 NYLEEISNSFLSFDTP
-416 EVIDVGYIEYN
+416 EIIEIGYLEYEN
-427 GTIYPL
+427 TIYPL
-433 LKSYISDYFI
+433 LKSYINDYFI
-443 IKDNQVMVIKGS
+443 IKDNKVMVIK

>member
-13 GIIAIILLLLVG
+13 GIIAIILLLLVV

-77 KENFITGIKRG
+77 KENFIVGIKRG

-102 GGELLIDGEFNIPNF
+102 GGELLIDGNLSIPNF

-155 ITILMSGLLFGLF
+155 ITILISGLLFGLF
-168 HIINVFSGQDLF
+168 HLVNALSGQDLF
-180 TSLMQ
+180 TSFMQ

-198 VYFASRN
+198 VYYASRN

-226 SYKDCINNT
+226 SYKDCANNT
-235 DVSMIVNIITL
+235 DVAMIVNIITL
-246 IISLI
+246 IISVL
-251 FAIIYITYSYLNIK
+251 FAIIYIAYSYLNIK

-271 RRVTQIIVLAVLAM
+271 RRVTQIIVVTILAM
-285 FITSYLSPREI
+285 FITSYLAPSEI
-296 MDKQICFSYEE
+296 MDKQICYNYEE
-307 IDIDNGKITYFL
+307 IDINNGKMTYFV
-319 EDEFVINYVNDNNYI
+319 EDEFVINYVNDENYI
-334 YNYRIFI
+334 YNYKLFI

-352 TGDNTTLDENVYNFV
+352 TGDNIKFNMDAYNFV
-367 VYEDCLNYVIL
+367 VYEDGLNYVIL

-383 KVFLSTF
+383 KVYVSNF
-390 MNKNNLSDDSL
+390 MNKDKLSDNL
-401 YLDEIVNSFVEFDTP
+401 NYLEEISNSFLSFDTP
-416 EVIDVGYIEYN
+416 EIIEIGYLEYEN
-427 GTIYPL
+427 TIYPL
-433 LKSYISDYFI
+433 LKSYINDYFI
-443 IKDNQVMVIKGS
+443 IKDNKVMVIK

>member
-13 GIIAIILLLLVG
+13 GIIAIILLLLVV

-77 KENFITGIKRG
+77 KENFIVGIKRG
-88 MPILVIAIIMLIVN
+88 MPILVISVIMLLVN
-102 GGELLIDGEFNIPNF
+102 GGELLIDGNLSIPNF

-155 ITILMSGLLFGLF
+155 ITILISGLLFGLF
-168 HIINVFSGQDLF
+168 HLVNALSGQDLF
-180 TSLMQ
+180 TSFMQ

-198 VYFASRN
+198 VYYASRN

-226 SYKDCINNT
+226 SYKDCANNT
-235 DVSMIVNIITL
+235 DVAMIVNIITL
-246 IISLI
+246 IISVL
-251 FAIIYITYSYLNIK
+251 FAIIYIAYSYLNIK

-271 RRVTQIIVLAVLAM
+271 RRVTQIIVVAILAM
-285 FITSYLSPREI
+285 FITSYLAPSEI
-296 MDKQICFSYEE
+296 MDKQICYNYEE
-307 IDIDNGKITYFL
+307 IDINNGKMTYFV
-319 EDEFVINYVNDNNYI
+319 EDEFVINYVNDENYI
-334 YNYRIFI
+334 YNYKLFI

-352 TGDNTTLDENVYNFV
+352 TGDNIKFNMDAYNFV
-367 VYEDCLNYVIL
+367 VYEDGLNYVIL

-383 KVFLSTF
+383 KVYVSNF
-390 MNKNNLSDDSL
+390 MNKDNLSDNFI
-401 YLDEIVNSFVEFDTP
+401 YLEEISNSFLSFDTP
-416 EVIDVGYIEYN
+416 EIIEIGYLEYEN
-427 GTIYPL
+427 TIYPL
-433 LKSYISDYFI
+433 LKSYINDYFI
-443 IKDNQVMVIKGS
+443 IKDNKVMVIK

>member
-77 KENFITGIKRG
+77 KENFIVGIKRG
-88 MPILVIAIIMLIVN
+88 MPILVISVIMLLVN
-102 GGELLIDGEFNIPNF
+102 GGELIIDGNLNIPNF

-155 ITILMSGLLFGLF
+155 ITILVSGLLFGLF

-180 TSLMQ
+180 TSFMQ

-198 VYFASRN
+198 VYYASRN

-226 SYKDCINNT
+226 SYKDCANNT
-235 DVSMIVNIITL
+235 DVAMIVNIITL
-246 IISLI
+246 IISVL
-251 FAIIYITYSYLNIK
+251 FAIIYIAYSYLNIK

-271 RRVTQIIVLAVLAM
+271 RRVTQIIVVTILAM
-285 FITSYLSPREI
+285 FITSYLAPSEI
-296 MDKQICFSYEE
+296 MDKQICYNYEE
-307 IDIDNGKITYFL
+307 IDINNGKMTYFV
-319 EDEFVINYVNDNNYI
+319 EDEFVINYVNDENYI
-334 YNYRIFI
+334 YNYKLFI

-352 TGDNTTLDENVYNFV
+352 TGNNIKFNMDAYNFV
-367 VYEDCLNYVIL
+367 VYEDGLNYVIL

-383 KVFLSTF
+383 KVYVSNF
-390 MNKNNLSDDSL
+390 MNKDKLSDNL
-401 YLDEIVNSFVEFDTP
+401 NYLEEISNSFLSFDTP
-416 EVIDVGYIEYN
+416 EIIEIGYLEYEN
-427 GTIYPL
+427 TIYPL
-433 LKSYISDYFI
+433 LKSYINDYFI
-443 IKDNQVMVIKGS
+443 IKDNKVMVIK

>member
-30 GGILANILYNAV
+30 GGMFANLLYNAL

-52 SEIIIVLFAIIIISV
+52 SEIVIVLFAIIVISV
-67 RKLWPQIRSK
+67 RKLWPQLRSK

-102 GGELLIDGEFNIPNF
+102 GGELIIDGNLNIPNF

-127 GIAEEFIFRGWL
+127 GVAEEFIFRGWL

-155 ITILMSGLLFGLF
+155 ITILISGLLFGLF
-168 HIINVFSGQDLF
+168 HLVNALSGQDLF
-180 TSLMQ
+180 TSFMQ

-198 VYFASRN
+198 VYYASRN

-265 NDANTK
+265 NDVNTK
-271 RRVTQIIVLAVLAM
+271 RRVAQIIVVAILAM
-285 FITSYLSPREI
+285 FITSYLAPSEI
-296 MDKQICFSYEE
+296 MDKQICYNYEE
-307 IDIDNGKITYFL
+307 IDINNGKMTYFV
-319 EDEFVINYVNDNNYI
+319 EDEFVINYVNDKNYI
-334 YNYRIFI
+334 YNYKLFI

-352 TGDNTTLDENVYNFV
+352 TGDNIKFNMDAYNFV
-367 VYEDCLNYVIL
+367 VYEDGLNYVIL

-383 KVFLSTF
+383 KVYISNF
-390 MNKNNLSDDSL
+390 MNKDNLSDNL
-401 YLDEIVNSFVEFDTP
+401 NYLEEISNSFLSFDTP
-416 EVIDVGYIEYN
+416 EIIEIGYLEYEN
-427 GTIYPL
+427 TIYPL
-433 LKSYISDYFI
+433 LKSYINDYFI
-443 IKDNQVMVIKGS
+443 IKDNKVMVIK

>member
-1 MFKKNKDLFKFI
+1 MFKKNKDLFKLI

-30 GGILANILYNAV
+30 GGMFANLLYNAL

-52 SEIIIVLFAIIIISV
+52 SEIIIVLFAIIIITV

-155 ITILMSGLLFGLF
+155 ITILISGLLFGLF
-168 HIINVFSGQDLF
+168 HLVNALSGQDLF
-180 TSLMQ
+180 TSFMQ

-198 VYFASRN
+198 VYYASRN

-226 SYKDCINNT
+226 SYKDCANNT
-235 DVSMIVNIITL
+235 DVAMIVNIITL
-246 IISLI
+246 IISVL
-251 FAIIYITYSYLNIK
+251 FAIIYIAYSYLNIK

-271 RRVTQIIVLAVLAM
+271 RRVTQIIVVAILAM
-285 FITSYLSPREI
+285 FITSYLAPSEI
-296 MDKQICFSYEE
+296 MDKQICYNYEE
-307 IDIDNGKITYFL
+307 IDINNGKMTYFV
-319 EDEFVINYVNDNNYI
+319 EDEFVINYVNDENYI
-334 YNYRIFI
+334 YNYKLFI

-352 TGDNTTLDENVYNFV
+352 TGDNIKFNMDAYNFV
-367 VYEDCLNYVIL
+367 VYEDGLNYVIL

-383 KVFLSTF
+383 KVYVSNF
-390 MNKNNLSDDSL
+390 MNKDKLSDNL
-401 YLDEIVNSFVEFDTP
+401 NYLEEISNSFLSFDTP
-416 EVIDVGYIEYN
+416 EIIEIGYLEYEN
-427 GTIYPL
+427 TIYPL
-433 LKSYISDYFI
+433 LKSYINDYFI
-443 IKDNQVMVIKGS
+443 IKDNKVMVIK

>member
-30 GGILANILYNAV
+30 GGMFANLLYNAL

-52 SEIIIVLFAIIIISV
+52 SEIVIVLFAIIIISV
-67 RKLWPQIRSK
+67 RKLWSQIRSK

-88 MPILVIAIIMLIVN
+88 MPILVISIIMLIVN

-168 HIINVFSGQDLF
+168 HLVNVFSGQDLF
-180 TSLMQ
+180 TSIMQ

-198 VYFASRN
+198 VYYASRN

-216 DFSVLLGEVN
+216 DFSILLGEVN

-235 DVSMIVNIITL
+235 DVLL
-246 IISLI
+246 IMLS
-251 FAIIYITYSYLNIK
+251 N
-265 NDANTK
+265 
-271 RRVTQIIVLAVLAM
+271 
-285 FITSYLSPREI
+285 TSYKLT
-296 MDKQICFSYEE
+296 
-307 IDIDNGKITYFL
+307 IDMFWKNFTTKVAISSK
-319 EDEFVINYVNDNNYI
+319 
-334 YNYRIFI
+334 RSS
-341 ENNKLNITNLK
+341 LK
-352 TGDNTTLDENVYNFV
+352 
-367 VYEDCLNYVIL
+367 
-378 VNSSD
+378 
-383 KVFLSTF
+383 K
-390 MNKNNLSDDSL
+390 
-401 YLDEIVNSFVEFDTP
+401 
-416 EVIDVGYIEYN
+416 
-427 GTIYPL
+427 
-433 LKSYISDYFI
+433 
-443 IKDNQVMVIKGS
+443 

>member
-52 SEIIIVLFAIIIISV
+52 SEIVIVLFAIIVISV

-77 KENFITGIKRG
+77 KENFIVGIKRG

-102 GGELLIDGEFNIPNF
+102 GGELLIDGNLSIPNF

-155 ITILMSGLLFGLF
+155 ITILISGLLFGLF
-168 HIINVFSGQDLF
+168 HLVNALSGQDLF
-180 TSLMQ
+180 TSFMQ

-198 VYFASRN
+198 VYYASRN

-226 SYKDCINNT
+226 SYKDCANNT
-235 DVSMIVNIITL
+235 DVAMIVNIITL
-246 IISLI
+246 IISVL
-251 FAIIYITYSYLNIK
+251 FAIIYIAYSYLNIK

-271 RRVTQIIVLAVLAM
+271 RRVTQIIVVAILAM
-285 FITSYLSPREI
+285 FITSYLAPSEI
-296 MDKQICFSYEE
+296 MDKQICYNYEE
-307 IDIDNGKITYFL
+307 IDINNGKMTYFV
-319 EDEFVINYVNDNNYI
+319 EDEFVINYVNDENYI
-334 YNYRIFI
+334 YNYKLFI

-352 TGDNTTLDENVYNFV
+352 TGDNIKFNMDAYNFV
-367 VYEDCLNYVIL
+367 VYEDGLNYVIL

-383 KVFLSTF
+383 KVYVSNF
-390 MNKNNLSDDSL
+390 MNKDKLSDNL
-401 YLDEIVNSFVEFDTP
+401 NYLEEISNSFLSFDTP
-416 EVIDVGYIEYN
+416 EIIEIGYLEYEN
-427 GTIYPL
+427 TIYPL
-433 LKSYISDYFI
+433 LKSYINDYFI
-443 IKDNQVMVIKGS
+443 IKDNKVMVIK

>member
-52 SEIIIVLFAIIIISV
+52 SEIVIVLFAIIVISV

-77 KENFITGIKRG
+77 KENFIVGIKRG

-102 GGELLIDGEFNIPNF
+102 GGELLIDGNLSIPNF

-155 ITILMSGLLFGLF
+155 ITILISGLLFGLF
-168 HIINVFSGQDLF
+168 HLVNALSGQDLF
-180 TSLMQ
+180 TSFMQ

-198 VYFASRN
+198 VYYASRN

-226 SYKDCINNT
+226 SYKDCANNT
-235 DVSMIVNIITL
+235 DVAMIVNIITL
-246 IISLI
+246 IISVL
-251 FAIIYITYSYLNIK
+251 FAIIYIAYSYLNIK

-271 RRVTQIIVLAVLAM
+271 RRVTQIIVVAILAM
-285 FITSYLSPREI
+285 FITSYLAPSEI
-296 MDKQICFSYEE
+296 MDKQICYNYEE
-307 IDIDNGKITYFL
+307 IDINNGKMTCFV
-319 EDEFVINYVNDNNYI
+319 EDEFVINYVNDENYI
-334 YNYRIFI
+334 YNYKLFI

-352 TGDNTTLDENVYNFV
+352 TGDNIKFNMDAYNFV
-367 VYEDCLNYVIL
+367 VYEDGLNYVIL

-383 KVFLSTF
+383 KVYVSNF
-390 MNKNNLSDDSL
+390 MNKNNLSDNL
-401 YLDEIVNSFVEFDTP
+401 NYLEEISNSFLSFDTP
-416 EVIDVGYIEYN
+416 EIIEIGYLEYEN
-427 GTIYPL
+427 TIYPL
-433 LKSYISDYFI
+433 LKSYINDYFI
-443 IKDNQVMVIKGS
+443 IKDNKVMVIK

>member
-52 SEIIIVLFAIIIISV
+52 SEIVIVLFAIIVISV

-77 KENFITGIKRG
+77 KENFIVGIKRG

-102 GGELLIDGEFNIPNF
+102 GGGLLIDGNLNIPNF

-127 GIAEEFIFRGWL
+127 GVAEEFIFRGWL

-155 ITILMSGLLFGLF
+155 ITILISGLLFGLF
-168 HIINVFSGQDLF
+168 HLVNALSGQDLF
-180 TSLMQ
+180 TSFMQ

-198 VYFASRN
+198 VYYASRN

-226 SYKDCINNT
+226 SYKDCANNT
-235 DVSMIVNIITL
+235 DVAMIVNIITL
-246 IISLI
+246 IISVL
-251 FAIIYITYSYLNIK
+251 FAIIYIAYSYLNIK

-271 RRVTQIIVLAVLAM
+271 RRVTQIIVVAILAM
-285 FITSYLSPREI
+285 FITSYLAPSEI
-296 MDKQICFSYEE
+296 MDKQICYNYEE
-307 IDIDNGKITYFL
+307 IDINNGKMTYFV
-319 EDEFVINYVNDNNYI
+319 EDEFVINYVNDENYI
-334 YNYRIFI
+334 YNYKLFI

-352 TGDNTTLDENVYNFV
+352 TGDNIKFNMDAYNFV
-367 VYEDCLNYVIL
+367 VYEDGLNYVIL

-383 KVFLSTF
+383 KVYVSNF
-390 MNKNNLSDDSL
+390 MNKDKLSDNL
-401 YLDEIVNSFVEFDTP
+401 NYLEEISNSFLSFDTP
-416 EVIDVGYIEYN
+416 EIIEIGYLEYEN
-427 GTIYPL
+427 TIYPL
-433 LKSYISDYFI
+433 LKSYINDYFI
-443 IKDNQVMVIKGS
+443 IKDNKVMVIK

>member
-30 GGILANILYNAV
+30 GGMFANILYNAV

-77 KENFITGIKRG
+77 KEHFIVGIKRG
-88 MPILVIAIIMLIVN
+88 MPILVISVIMLLVN
-102 GGELLIDGEFNIPNF
+102 GGELIIDGNLNIPNF

-127 GIAEEFIFRGWL
+127 GVAEEFIFRGWL

-155 ITILMSGLLFGLF
+155 ITILISGLLFGLF
-168 HIINVFSGQDLF
+168 HLVNALSGQDLF
-180 TSLMQ
+180 TSFMQ

-198 VYFASRN
+198 VYYASRN

-226 SYKDCINNT
+226 SYKDCANNT
-235 DVSMIVNIITL
+235 DVAMIVNIITL
-246 IISLI
+246 IISVL
-251 FAIIYITYSYLNIK
+251 FAIIYIAYSYLNIK

-271 RRVTQIIVLAVLAM
+271 RRVTQIIVVAILAM
-285 FITSYLSPREI
+285 FITSYLAPSEI
-296 MDKQICFSYEE
+296 MDKQICYNYEE
-307 IDIDNGKITYFL
+307 IDINNGKMTYFV
-319 EDEFVINYVNDNNYI
+319 EDEFVINYVNDENYI
-334 YNYRIFI
+334 YNYKLFI

-352 TGDNTTLDENVYNFV
+352 TGDNIKFNMDAYNFV
-367 VYEDCLNYVIL
+367 VYEDGLNYVIL

-383 KVFLSTF
+383 KVYVSNF
-390 MNKNNLSDDSL
+390 MNKNNLSDNL
-401 YLDEIVNSFVEFDTP
+401 NYLEEISNSFLSFDTP
-416 EVIDVGYIEYN
+416 EIIEIGYLEYEN
-427 GTIYPL
+427 TIYPL
-433 LKSYISDYFI
+433 LKSYINDYFI
-443 IKDNQVMVIKGS
+443 IKDNKVMVIK